1 MNPIFSPP
9 HANFYVQASA
19 RSPNPSATD
28 DEVGIDL
35 SLRPFSK
42 LLKQDEDTAEKLFD
56 TEKPTCSINLI
67 CQRNGFLQKYQIH
80 VINKDRCATPDQFD
94 SLITNVK
101 GLIKTDSQFFKTVK
115 RTYDKKLRGIWRR
128 LFSLKE
134 LREIRLVS
142 FTPLDHR
149 PVPVYIPQYTKHD
162 ILFAYRHPEK
172 LHSTDEWI
180 QWIYKLRQP
189 NQRYALEFIETWSTL
204 RIMIAVSTLL
214 LLSTSVGVIWSILKD
229 DIQTAFTIASF
240 VLAAGT
246 VLLAA
251 LGIVNSIDSST
262 SDESIRNQPPQ
273 NIPPDQD
280 QAKETAVSIPQ
291 PLIQPRQ

>member
-1 MNPIFSPP
+1 MNPSKKKINQTNHRKRLTWWTFLVFSPP

-19 RSPNPSATD
+19 RSPNPSTTD
-28 DEVGIDL
+28 DDVGIDL

-115 RTYDKKLRGIWRR
+115 RTYDKKMRGIWRR

-142 FTPLDHR
+142 VCITL
-149 PVPVYIPQYTKHD
+149 QYN
-162 ILFAYRHPEK
+162 E
-172 LHSTDEWI
+172 E
-180 QWIYKLRQP
+180 YK
-189 NQRYALEFIETWSTL
+189 F
-204 RIMIAVSTLL
+204 
-214 LLSTSVGVIWSILKD
+214 
-229 DIQTAFTIASF
+229 
-240 VLAAGT
+240 
-246 VLLAA
+246 
-251 LGIVNSIDSST
+251 
-262 SDESIRNQPPQ
+262 
-273 NIPPDQD
+273 
-280 QAKETAVSIPQ
+280 
-291 PLIQPRQ
+291 